1 MIAELQEDKQ
11 YIELKFA
18 SEHEMMQA
26 QDFFRRRVKNYYI
39 MRKKFRNWN
48 GETNYLIDKRRI
60 RATLWSRL
68 VELCDKYG
76 FDLQMIGFD
85 GFIRENI
92 TYEFVEKFCKSI
104 MRDHETINPYPDQI
118 DAVYQAIRNRYS
130 VLEIATSGGKT
141 LIIYLYMMLLRYLK
155 LTHHILIIAPDP
167 NLVIQN
173 YTEFTDYACGKYEL
187 KIGLISSNSKDKRMY
202 QKFDHIMGNF
212 ASLVNLPSEFFQK
225 FDTVICDEAHRSV
238 AKSIRDILSWCGTTT
253 NLMGCTGSLPKN
265 KEDAEMFTIENNFGA
280 VAKVI
285 KKVDLIKKGTATN
298 ITIKRIDI
306 KFATQEELLNL
317 ASEKEYID
325 DGERALRY
333 EQQFIRN
340 HAKLLE
346 WKCQLIVSLHGN
358 TLVYFLDKKGNY
370 GKKIYERVRE
380 LNFTRNLGKTVY
392 YIDGDTA
399 MSTRDVYK
407 EKIREDISGQS
418 ILIANYNVFSTG
430 QSIKNLINVVSG
442 ESIKSDIMLNQSSGR
457 LLRMIDGKTMSYY
470 YDLIENTNVRRYNKA
485 TEREELKR
493 CFMVNWSKTRLE
505 YYKDEQ
511 LIIENYEVDITGR
524 GSTTDISRIQHP
536 NSLF

>member
-104 MRDHETINPYPDQI
+104 MRDHETINPYQDQI

-130 VLEIATSGGKT
+130 TLEIATSGGKT

-187 KIGLISSNSKDKRMY
+187 KR
-202 QKFDHIMGNF
+202 
-212 ASLVNLPSEFFQK
+212 
-225 FDTVICDEAHRSV
+225 
-238 AKSIRDILSWCGTTT
+238 
-253 NLMGCTGSLPKN
+253 
-265 KEDAEMFTIENNFGA
+265 
-280 VAKVI
+280 
-285 KKVDLIKKGTATN
+285 
-298 ITIKRIDI
+298 
-306 KFATQEELLNL
+306 
-317 ASEKEYID
+317 
-325 DGERALRY
+325 
-333 EQQFIRN
+333 
-340 HAKLLE
+340 
-346 WKCQLIVSLHGN
+346 
-358 TLVYFLDKKGNY
+358 
-370 GKKIYERVRE
+370 
-380 LNFTRNLGKTVY
+380 
-392 YIDGDTA
+392 
-399 MSTRDVYK
+399 
-407 EKIREDISGQS
+407 
-418 ILIANYNVFSTG
+418 
-430 QSIKNLINVVSG
+430 
-442 ESIKSDIMLNQSSGR
+442 
-457 LLRMIDGKTMSYY
+457 
-470 YDLIENTNVRRYNKA
+470 
-485 TEREELKR
+485 
-493 CFMVNWSKTRLE
+493 
-505 YYKDEQ
+505 
-511 LIIENYEVDITGR
+511 
-524 GSTTDISRIQHP
+524 
-536 NSLF
+536 